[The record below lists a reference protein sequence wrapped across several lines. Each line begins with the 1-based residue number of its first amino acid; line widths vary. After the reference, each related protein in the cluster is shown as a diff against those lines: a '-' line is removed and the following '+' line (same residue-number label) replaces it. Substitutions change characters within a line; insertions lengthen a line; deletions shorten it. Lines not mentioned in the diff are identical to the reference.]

1 MAKLPKSALTP
12 QQEAAITRLFEH
24 DSTFMVAPLG
34 FGKCVIG
41 QTALQELYLAGAFKR
56 ALVIAPLRV
65 VTSTWEVEARH
76 WDHLDAGLF
85 VSAVGG
91 PKQRAAAVASK
102 SPIVMVNFESAAA
115 LIKEHGAAFDALLVD
130 ELTWLKSSGG
140 ELFKVMRP
148 WSKKLKW
155 RAGLTAT
162 PVAEHGSDLY
172 GQALILDSGRALGT
186 RREGFMQTYFVPLD
200 YKGYSWGLREG
211 AATQIAQALRGL
223 LYVVDG
229 AEYEATLPPID
240 DVTLVSVM
248 SPAGCELYEQMS
260 KEGVIEHYGVV
271 APNEAVRS
279 GKKLQIASGGL
290 YRSADE
296 LEKELVW
303 TDPDMRRA
311 NVVQDYADSCD
322 EPLIITYTF
331 GFQLQELMR
340 RFPTAPVLGG
350 GRNCTHQDIAAFN
363 AGDIPVL
370 IGHPRSFGMGLNLQG
385 ACRTMLHYSPI
396 QSADRY
402 RQVIGRI
409 RRRGQKADVV
419 RRVSFVSDATE
430 ELTTLKALL
439 KKETDER
446 ALMRALA

>member
-1 MAKLPKSALTP
+1 MKLSKSLLTG
-12 QQEAAITRLFEH
+12 QQNDAITRLFEY

-41 QTALQELYLAGAFKR
+41 MTALQELYQAGVFKR

-65 VTSTWEVEARH
+65 VTSTWATEAH
-76 WDHLDAGLF
+76 KWGHLNPSLF

-91 PKQRAAAVASK
+91 QKQRAAAISCGAPV
-102 SPIVMVNFESAAA
+102 VMVNFESAAQ
-115 LIKEHGAAFDALLVD
+115 LIGECPSVFDALLVD

-148 WSKKLKW
+148 WSRKLAW

-172 GQALILDSGRALGT
+172 GQALILDGGRALGT
-186 RREGFMQTYFVPLD
+186 RREAFMNKYFVPLD
-200 YKGYSWGLREG
+200 YKGYNWGLKDG
-211 AATQIAQALRGL
+211 AAAGLAAALRGL

-229 AEYEATLPPID
+229 SEYEDTLPPID
-240 DVTLVSVM
+240 DVTVSTPLSDSARRLYDLM
-248 SPAGCELYEQMS
+248 SA
-260 KEGVIEHYGVV
+260 EGVIEDLGVV
-271 APNEAVRS
+271 APNEAVRA
-279 GKKLQIASGGL
+279 GKCLQISSGGL

-303 TDPDMRRA
+303 SDPECRRA
-311 NVVQDYADSCD
+311 TAVQDFVLGCR
-322 EPLIITYTF
+322 EPVIITYTF
-331 GFQLQELMR
+331 GFQLSELMA
-340 RFPTAPVLGG
+340 RFPDAPVLGG
-350 GRNCTHQDIAAFN
+350 GGTCTQRDIAAFN
-363 AGDIPVL
+363 EGDIPVL

-409 RRRGQKADVV
+409 RRRGQQADVV
-419 RRVSFVSDATE
+419 RRVSFVAGGTGE
-430 ELTTLKALL
+430 ESTLRALL
-439 KKETDER
+439 RKGADEQLLMS
-446 ALMRALA
+446 ALS